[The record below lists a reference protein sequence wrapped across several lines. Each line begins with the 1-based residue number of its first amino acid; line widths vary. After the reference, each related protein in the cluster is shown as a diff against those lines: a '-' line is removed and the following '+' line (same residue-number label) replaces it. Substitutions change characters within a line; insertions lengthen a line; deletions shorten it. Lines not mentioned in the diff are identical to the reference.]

1 MIEVDEATAAA
12 LKERADER
20 GLTVPDL
27 LAEFASAECPPLDIT
42 DDQVAELDRRWAAVR
57 DGASPVPHDKVV
69 RWLETWGTPAFKP
82 WWHRGAVDQLPVFL
96 SRMTDRT

>member
-1 MIEVDEATAAA
+1 MPIKTHTIEVDEATATS

-27 LAEFASAECPPLDIT
+27 LAEFASADRAPLDVA
-42 DDQVAELDRRWAAVR
+42 DDQIAELDRRWIAVQ
-57 DGASPVPHDKVV
+57 GGSPVVPHDQVV

-82 WWHRGAVDQLPVFL
+82 WRN
-96 SRMTDRT
+96 R